1 MSQSVQNRL
10 RVLVVDDNHDSADS
24 CAMLLEFSGHTV
36 RVAYDGASALDIA
49 NEFRPEAALVDIGM
63 PLMDGYEVVARIRAL
78 PWGTQS
84 TLIAMT
90 GRGLEED
97 KRRSFSAGFDH
108 HLTKPIDVDAL
119 AALLEQRV
127 NKSQKC

>member
-1 MSQSVQNRL
+1 VSQLQRGL

-36 RVAYDGASALDIA
+36 RVAYDGASALKIA

-63 PLMDGYEVVARIRAL
+63 PLIDGYEVVARIRAL

-90 GRGLEED
+90 GWGQEED
-97 KRRSFSAGFDH
+97 KRRSLNAGFDH
-108 HLTKPIDVDAL
+108 HLTKPIDVDRL

-127 NKSQKC
+127 NESQKC

>member
-1 MSQSVQNRL
+1 VSQLQRGL

-36 RVAYDGASALDIA
+36 RVAYDGASALKIA
-49 NEFRPEAALVDIGM
+49 YEFRPEAALVDIGM
-63 PLMDGYEVVARIRAL
+63 PLIDGYEVVARIRAL

-90 GRGLEED
+90 GWGQEED
-97 KRRSFSAGFDH
+97 KRRSLNAGFDH
-108 HLTKPIDVDAL
+108 HLTKPIDVDRL

-127 NKSQKC
+127 NESQKC